1 MIKTITILVSAG
13 LIFCF
18 IYFHKQQTLTLKL
31 AESNIDSLHCVID
44 SISNEEFISRM
55 NYERYEIAL
64 DKLKEEDSISADKFE
79 NCLKNTE

>member
-1 MIKTITILVSAG
+1 MIKTITLLVSVG
-13 LIFCF
+13 LIFF
-18 IYFHKQQTLTLKL
+18 LIYSHKQQVLTLKS
-31 AESNIDSLHCVID
+31 ANSNIDSLYCVID